1 MDIDILTQ
9 YCTHCEYPLWRKN
22 LQKHRDKFKKVILYP
37 NEYYRDL
44 DFKVFS
50 KTVIKET
57 WVENHAIDWTTPGI
71 DWRQAEVEP
80 MLELSDSKWIY
91 FNEQDWFVKDYD
103 KFYEAVFKA
112 MADGADAIG
121 WMNPTH
127 FPYLHPACFF
137 VKREFLNKTTKDF
150 RAHPEINGGDHFCM
164 ITRDLKE
171 MGAKIVT
178 IEDMGFKY
186 WEDCFH
192 LGGVTSNYVDS
203 ANPNFQFHRS
213 DIFYIYNY
221 WSRKVNVEQSSKY
234 LELSLAI
241 EKKLLD
247 KYPELKHID
256 PENNEWTKFFKL

>member
-1 MDIDILTQ
+1 MIDILSQ
-9 YCTHCEYPLWRKN
+9 YCCHCDYPIWRAD
-22 LQKHRDKFKKVILYP
+22 LAKHRGKFNKVILYP

-44 DFKVFS
+44 DFKAFAKKVLQ
-50 KTVIKET
+50 ET
-57 WVENHAIDWTTPGI
+57 WVENHVIDWFAPGV
-71 DWRQAEVEP
+71 DWRQVEVEP
-80 MLELSDSKWIY
+80 MLELSDSEWIY

-112 MADGADAIG
+112 MDEGADAIG

-137 VKREFLNKTTKDF
+137 VKRELLNKTNLDF
-150 RAHPEINGGDHFCM
+150 RAHSEISGGDHFCM
-164 ITRDLKE
+164 ITKDLKE

-178 IEDMGFKY
+178 TEDLGFTH

-192 LGGVTSNYVDS
+192 LGGVTSNFVDS
-203 ANPNFQFHRS
+203 HNPGFEFHRP
-213 DIFYIYNY
+213 DIFYVYNW
-221 WSRKVNVEQSSKY
+221 WSRKSDVEQSLEF

-247 KYPELKHID
+247 KYPELKNID
-256 PENNEWTKFFKL
+256 PEQSEWRVFYE